1 MPSRDSE
8 SLFEIASERTMA
20 ARQDASLLWAM
31 AIGIAIA
38 AAIPA
43 AIKRLRT
50 DTDG

>member
-1 MPSRDSE
+1 
-8 SLFEIASERTMA
+8 MA
-20 ARQDASLLWAM
+20 ARQDADLLCAM

-50 DTDG
+50 DTDGQEFQVWIGPAGT